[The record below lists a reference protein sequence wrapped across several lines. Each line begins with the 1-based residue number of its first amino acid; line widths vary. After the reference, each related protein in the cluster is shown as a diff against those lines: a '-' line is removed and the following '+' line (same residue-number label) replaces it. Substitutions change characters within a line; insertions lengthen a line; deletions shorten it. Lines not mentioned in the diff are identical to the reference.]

1 MSMFWTFKLGFVVDT
16 VAFFGHFF
24 QNLGEIYIY
33 FLVTLEPRQAQ
44 REAINVAPTGFWLFL
59 P

>member
-1 MSMFWTFKLGFVVDT
+1 MCMFWTFKLGFVADT

-24 QNLGEIYIY
+24 QYLGKILIY

-44 REAINVAPTGFWLFL
+44 REATHVGPSGFWLF
-59 P
+59 

>member
-1 MSMFWTFKLGFVVDT
+1 MFWAFKLGFVVDT

-24 QNLGEIYIY
+24 QNSGEILIY

-44 REAINVAPTGFWLFL
+44 RDATHVGPSGFWLFL